1 MATIT
6 KNVFS
11 NQFSISFPIMSCYL
25 LKMTKILYSN
35 MESALLE
42 FGVTAA
48 LILGTVFYLLK
59 QVALSFVGMSCR
71 MITAHTNVSVV

>member
-1 MATIT
+1 MAAIT

-35 MESALLE
+35 LESNTRVSSTLLE
-42 FGVTAA
+42 FGVRHANIPA
-48 LILGTVFYLLK
+48 KELL
-59 QVALSFVGMSCR
+59 QD
-71 MITAHTNVSVV
+71 